1 MPNTKRGFD
10 PVAAVLR
17 DPDTGPAAC
26 EAEERCVRAALCGL
40 VEEVRAVP
48 PRVPPSVPAGI
59 LSELAALRGA
69 RAT

>member
-1 MPNTKRGFD
+1 MTNTKRGFD
-10 PVAAVLR
+10 PLAAVLL
-17 DPDTGPAAC
+17 DPDTGPVAC
-26 EAEERCVRAALCGL
+26 DAKERRVRDAPCDV
-40 VEEVRAVP
+40 VEEVRPVP